1 MILTCHWDY
10 SFNVGPPVPK
20 AGYFYFGN
28 KKSTRRGVLR
38 CVLLRG
44 GDNVGPSVSGP
55 AVYSCVGFHLYA
67 WRNPRLSA
75 SWTVETY
82 KSPFLGV
89 IKIESYR

>member
-1 MILTCHWDY
+1 MLARLSQRRAIFILEIKKH
-10 SFNVGPPVPK
+10 PK
-20 AGYFYFGN
+20 GGAALCFI
-28 KKSTRRGVLR
+28 K
-38 CVLLRG
+38 G